1 MKEVSLSGSARTN
14 VGKKDAKAVRV
25 AGNVPCV
32 IYGAGTQTHLSV
44 KHTDMEKL
52 IYTPNVHIIN
62 VDVAGKTIKTIIQDI
77 QFHPVTDKVV
87 HVDFI
92 ELQDDKKIK
101 VNIPVNLFGRSPGVL
116 NGGKLQQIFRRL
128 KVYALPGDLPDSI
141 EVSIDSLKI
150 GMAIRVSDINNDK
163 LNIINSPNAVICSVK
178 MARGASEEEEEEEA
192 AAAAAAEAAAAEGEG
207 AEEGAEA

>member
-1 MKEVSLSGSARTN
+1 MKEVSLSGSGRTN

-32 IYGAGTQTHLSV
+32 VYGAGTQTHFSV
-44 KHTDMEKL
+44 KHVDMEKL
-52 IYTPNVHIIN
+52 IYTPSVHIIN
-62 VDVAGKTIKTIIQDI
+62 IDIDGKTVKTIIQDI
-77 QFHPVTDKVV
+77 QFHPVTDGVL

-141 EVSIDSLKI
+141 EVDISPLKI
-150 GMAIRVSDINNDK
+150 GMAIRVSDVNNDK
-163 LNIINSPNAVICSVK
+163 LNILNAGSSVICSVK
-178 MARGASEEEEEEEA
+178 MSRGVLEEEEEEE
-192 AAAAAAEAAAAEGEG
+192 EVEGAEGEGAEG

>member
-1 MKEVSLSGSARTN
+1 MKEVSLSGSVRTN
-14 VGKKDAKAVRV
+14 VGKKDAKAVRA

-32 IYGAGTQTHLSV
+32 VYGAGTQTHFSV
-44 KHTDMEKL
+44 KHVDMEKL
-52 IYTPNVHIIN
+52 IYTPNVYIIN
-62 VDVAGKTIKTIIQDI
+62 VDLDGKTVKTIVQDI
-77 QFHPVTDKVV
+77 QFHPVTDNIL
-87 HVDFI
+87 HIDFI

-141 EVSIDSLKI
+141 EVDISPLKI
-150 GMAIRVSDINNDK
+150 GMAIRVSDVNNDK
-163 LNIINSPNAVICSVK
+163 LNIINAANAVICSVK
-178 MARGASEEEEEEEA
+178 MARGAAAADEEEEEEA
-192 AAAAAAEAAAAEGEG
+192 AATEEG

>member
-32 IYGAGTQTHLSV
+32 IYGAGTQTHFSV

-52 IYTPNVHIIN
+52 VYTPHVHIIN
-62 VDVAGKTIKTIIQDI
+62 IDVNGKSTKTIIQDI
-77 QFHPVTDKVV
+77 QFHPVTDRIV

-141 EVSIDSLKI
+141 EVDITPLKI
-150 GMAIRVSDINNDK
+150 GMAIRVSDVNTDK
-163 LNIINSPNAVICSVK
+163 LNIINAANAVICSVK
-178 MARGASEEEEEEEA
+178 MARGVVEDDEED
-192 AAAAAAEAAAAEGEG
+192 
-207 AEEGAEA
+207 EEGAEGAEGAEGEEGAES

>member
-1 MKEVSLSGSARTN
+1 MKEVSLSGSVRTN

-32 IYGAGTQTHLSV
+32 VYGAGTQTHFSV
-44 KHTDMEKL
+44 KHADLEKL
-52 IYTPNVHIIN
+52 IYTPSVYIIN
-62 VDVAGKTIKTIIQDI
+62 VDVDGKSVKTIFQDI
-77 QFHPVTDKVV
+77 QYHPVTDRIL

-92 ELQDDKKIK
+92 ELQNDKKIK

-141 EVSIDSLKI
+141 EVDISSLKI
-150 GMAIRVSDINNDK
+150 GMAVRVSDVNNDK
-163 LNIINSPNAVICSVK
+163 LNITNAANSVICSVK
-178 MARGASEEEEEEEA
+178 MARGAADEEEE
-192 AAAAAAEAAAAEGEG
+192 EG
-207 AEEGAEA
+207 AEEGAEATEATEEGAEA

>member
-32 IYGAGTQTHLSV
+32 VYGAGKQIHFSV
-44 KHTDMEKL
+44 KHVDMEKL
-52 IYTPNVHIIN
+52 IYTPNVYIIN
-62 VDVAGKTIKTIIQDI
+62 VDVDGVTVKTIIQDI
-77 QFHPVTDKVV
+77 QYHPVTDRIV

-101 VNIPVNLFGRSPGVL
+101 VNIPVNLFGRSQGVL

-141 EVSIDSLKI
+141 EVDISPLKI
-150 GMAIRVSDINNDK
+150 GMAIRVSDVNTDK

-178 MARGASEEEEEEEA
+178 MARGVVEDEEEEEVEEVV
-192 AAAAAAEAAAAEGEG
+192 EGAEG